1 MLAIPLYPSVGFR
14 LWQVPVCAVVL
25 WYMFDVLLAVFV
37 VWLAVRV
44 LVIDL
49 ETVVEMDFEV
59 IVAAAFAVVADPI
72 EAPKLTADAGLID
85 EAITRLEPALLPE
98 VFGTQHLAR
107 LEK

>member
-1 MLAIPLYPSVGFR
+1 MPLYPSVGIR

-49 ETVVEMDFEV
+49 ETVVEMEFEV
-59 IVAAAFAVVADPI
+59 IVAPTFAVVADPI
-72 EAPKLTADAGLID
+72 VAPTLTADASLID
-85 EAITRLEPALLPE
+85 EAIPKLEPALLPAE
-98 VFGTQHLAR
+98 FGTQHSTR
-107 LEK
+107 LQK